1 MLRARD
7 TPSPTRAAR
16 VRGQASLELLAALP
30 LLAAAALLAWQL
42 VAVLGAAATAQ
53 ERARAKALA
62 VGGPPGRVV
71 TVSATVPVPAF
82 LPGAGGLA
90 VSARAAVRTP

>member
-7 TPSPTRAAR
+7 TPPPRPAGA
-16 VRGQASLELLAALP
+16 RGQAALELLAALP
-30 LLAAAALLAWQL
+30 LLVAAALLAWQL

-53 ERARAKALA
+53 ERARARALA
-62 VGGPPGRVV
+62 AGGPPGRVV

-82 LPGAGGLA
+82 LPGVDGLA
-90 VSARAAVRTP
+90 VRARAAVRTP